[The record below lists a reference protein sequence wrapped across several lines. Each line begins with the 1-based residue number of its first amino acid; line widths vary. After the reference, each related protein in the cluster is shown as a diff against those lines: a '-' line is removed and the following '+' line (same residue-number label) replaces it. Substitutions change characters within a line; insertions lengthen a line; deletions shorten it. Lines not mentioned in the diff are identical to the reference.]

1 MRKKKT
7 AKERRRWAGV
17 FAALK
22 KSKNQNRY
30 ITFLEDLCYTTYLH
44 ELKML

>member
-22 KSKNQNRY
+22 KSKNQNSY
-30 ITFLEDLCYTTYLH
+30 ISFLEKIICNLFIYM
-44 ELKML
+44 K